1 MTRWTLALAAAI
13 ALGTPSARAHQ
24 SIYSIYDR
32 TRPATLEG
40 TVAEFQLINPHP
52 FLFIDV
58 ADASGAAQRWR
69 LEMDNRTELADIG
82 VTAATFKPGD
92 RVVVSGAP
100 AADPAPP
107 PSRCAGSHR
116 PARTRSRRR
125 GDRAAADTNAAAVCA
140 RGCRTRRRDRRA

>member
-13 ALGTPSARAHQ
+13 ALGTPSARAHH

-58 ADASGAAQRWR
+58 AVADAAGAAQRWR
-69 LEMDNRTELADIG
+69 LEMDNRTELADVG
-82 VTAATFKPGD
+82 VTAATFTPGD
-92 RVVVSGAP
+92 RVVVSGSLARSQP
-100 AADPAPP
+100 RSLYLLRLDRSSDGFWYEQVGSSPRIGRAAGAD
-107 PSRCAGSHR
+107 RR
-116 PARTRSRRR
+116 PAR
-125 GDRAAADTNAAAVCA
+125 A
-140 RGCRTRRRDRRA
+140 RP